1 MLCAQ
6 LKKLKR
12 KTKMTDKKIKIVDY
26 SNYDKLFKDYQKRK
40 PDFEKFKQEA
50 QNVLYHPDV
59 SDDYKN
65 GVRTLLNGLDK
76 FTKGI
81 ERLEHDIAVQKRK
94 VEIMLNNIEIF
105 NELVGFS
112 NLEPLEPIKHL

>member
-50 QNVLYHPDV
+50 QNFLYNPDV

-65 GVRTLLNGLDK
+65 NVRTLLNGLDK
-76 FTKGI
+76 LTKGI
-81 ERLEHDIAVQKRK
+81 ERLEHDIAVQKRID
-94 VEIMLNNIEIF
+94 EIAWHSIELCNKQTKHF
-105 NELVGFS
+105 V
-112 NLEPLEPIKHL
+112 NLKK